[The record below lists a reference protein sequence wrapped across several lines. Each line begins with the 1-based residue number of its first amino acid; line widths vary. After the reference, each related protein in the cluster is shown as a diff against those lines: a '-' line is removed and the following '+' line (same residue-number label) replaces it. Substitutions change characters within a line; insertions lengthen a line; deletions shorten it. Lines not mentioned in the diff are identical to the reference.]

1 MTERLPTPNRDRI
14 RQALL
19 PDIALWGVES
29 EFSPQ
34 ALETAVEIIA
44 HHEPQTIEQD
54 IQAYYTRTSRARKR
68 ADEDAT
74 PRAS

>member
-1 MTERLPTPNRDRI
+1 MSEQFPNPDRDRI

-19 PDIALWGVES
+19 ADSALWGVES

-34 ALETAVEIIA
+34 AVETAVEIIA

-54 IQAYYTRTSRARKR
+54 IQAY
-68 ADEDAT
+68 
-74 PRAS
+74 